1 VKEAR
6 SEVGEVISPRRYLD
20 DVVARVAGRRRAV
33 RITGLRGAARGVV
46 GAHLV
51 RAHGERPVLFVTP
64 TAKAA
69 DAFAADLRA
78 ALGEPEEGGRV
89 REFPR
94 HDTQPYERFSPQ
106 PFVVAQRMDVLYRW
120 LASPRP
126 AAGVAAAAE
135 PAPVVVAP
143 CAALAV
149 KVPTRESVRARSV
162 HLEVGQTIDRDAL
175 VATLVAG
182 GYARMPLVEERG
194 ELAVR
199 GGIIDLFPP
208 QRPRPVRVE
217 LLGDDVE
224 SIREFDAASQRSQEA
239 LGYVV
244 APPPR
249 ELLLDRN
256 LVIDRSAAIRDLAAS
271 QNVEPR
277 AVDELLNDL
286 LRGHIPPGAE
296 ALAPLLQP
304 SLETVFD
311 FLPDDTWIVVDDAGA
326 ARERLARYATD
337 AFEHF
342 EIAQASGRVVSPP
355 PDLMLSPDDLEARA
369 RARRP
374 VFLERL
380 DVADALETA
389 DRIALRTEENAEL
402 RRALVRSRTSNAA
415 LEPLV
420 ECLGAWRD
428 ERWRAVLTAPTLSGA
443 ERLRTLLSE
452 YGVESRTASE
462 PKPVWRWSAPGR
474 VEVRTA
480 PLSAGF
486 SLPADGLVV
495 VTEEEIFGPRK
506 KRPRRTHW
514 PEGAAIEA
522 LSQVSPGDF
531 VVHAEHGRPESS
543 CASSTRA
550 AIGSSCPSTAST

>member
-182 GYARMPLVEERG
+182 G
-194 ELAVR
+194 
-199 GGIIDLFPP
+199 
-208 QRPRPVRVE
+208 
-217 LLGDDVE
+217 
-224 SIREFDAASQRSQEA
+224 
-239 LGYVV
+239 
-244 APPPR
+244 
-249 ELLLDRN
+249 
-256 LVIDRSAAIRDLAAS
+256 
-271 QNVEPR
+271 
-277 AVDELLNDL
+277 
-286 LRGHIPPGAE
+286 
-296 ALAPLLQP
+296 
-304 SLETVFD
+304 
-311 FLPDDTWIVVDDAGA
+311 
-326 ARERLARYATD
+326 
-337 AFEHF
+337 
-342 EIAQASGRVVSPP
+342 
-355 PDLMLSPDDLEARA
+355 
-369 RARRP
+369 
-374 VFLERL
+374 
-380 DVADALETA
+380 
-389 DRIALRTEENAEL
+389 
-402 RRALVRSRTSNAA
+402 
-415 LEPLV
+415 
-420 ECLGAWRD
+420 
-428 ERWRAVLTAPTLSGA
+428 
-443 ERLRTLLSE
+443 
-452 YGVESRTASE
+452 
-462 PKPVWRWSAPGR
+462 
-474 VEVRTA
+474 
-480 PLSAGF
+480 
-486 SLPADGLVV
+486 
-495 VTEEEIFGPRK
+495 
-506 KRPRRTHW
+506 
-514 PEGAAIEA
+514 
-522 LSQVSPGDF
+522 
-531 VVHAEHGRPESS
+531 
-543 CASSTRA
+543 
-550 AIGSSCPSTAST
+550 